1 MATAPEDRPLPDQVD
16 GAPHPRETRQ
26 IYGQDAAAAE
36 FLDSFNG
43 GRMHSGWLITGPRG
57 VGKATLAWKI
67 AGFLLSHP
75 PEAPDAGL
83 FGDAPP
89 PAHSLDVDP
98 DHPDMRLL
106 ASGAHPRLFVL
117 RRGWDDKTDK
127 LKTVIT
133 VEEVR
138 KLRGFFG
145 LSAADGGRR
154 VVIVDAADEMNVNAA
169 NAMLKLLEEPPEG
182 ATILMVAHQP
192 SRLLPTI
199 RSRCRVLRC
208 GLLPPG
214 DMAQAL
220 SQADSHTDAPGALAA
235 LTGGSVGEAIR
246 LINLDGLA
254 IYADLVGLFDSA
266 TGFDRPRAIKLAE
279 SCAGRTAEAR
289 FTLTLD
295 LIDRFLSRAA
305 RTGLEGS
312 PADQG
317 APGEARLLARLAPD
331 ARAARAWA
339 TLAQEVSDRTR
350 HGKAVNLDPALLIL
364 DTVLRIEQTA
374 QGTVAD
380 ATTA

>member
-1 MATAPEDRPLPDQVD
+1 MATAPEDRPLPDQVE
-16 GAPHPRETRQ
+16 GAPHPRETRTL
-26 IYGQDAAAAE
+26 YGQQAAEAE
-36 FLDSFNG
+36 FLDSFNT
-43 GRMHSGWLITGPRG
+43 GRLHSGWLITGPRG

-67 AGFLLSHP
+67 AGFLLSQP
-75 PEAPDAGL
+75 RAETEDGL

-89 PAHSLDVDP
+89 EPDRLDVDP
-98 DHPDMRLL
+98 EHSDMRLL

-117 RRGWDDKTDK
+117 RRAWEEKTEK

-145 LSAADGGRR
+145 MSAADGGRR

-169 NAMLKLLEEPPEG
+169 NAILKLLEEPPEG
-182 ATILMVAHQP
+182 ATVLMVAHQP

-208 GLLPPG
+208 GLLTPD
-214 DMAQAL
+214 DMGHAL
-220 SQADSHTDAPGALAA
+220 AQADSHTDAPAALAA

-246 LINLDGLA
+246 LVNLDGLA
-254 IYADLVGLFDSA
+254 IYGELVSLVDA
-266 TGFDRPRAIKLAE
+266 PAGFDRPRAIKLAE
-279 SCAGRTAEAR
+279 TSAGRGSDAR

-305 RTGLEGS
+305 RTGLEG
-312 PADQG
+312 PPTDQA

-331 ARAARAWA
+331 ASAARAWA
-339 TLAQEVSDRTR
+339 DLAQEVSDRTR

-364 DTVLRIEQTA
+364 DTLFRIEQTV
-374 QGTVAD
+374 QS
-380 ATTA
+380 TTANTTTA